1 MEVVSWNIAL
11 LLESFDQTL
20 RMSFANSSL
29 EKTENSGRY

>member
-11 LLESFDQTL
+11 LLETLEQAL

-29 EKTENSGRY
+29 EKTEDSGRY